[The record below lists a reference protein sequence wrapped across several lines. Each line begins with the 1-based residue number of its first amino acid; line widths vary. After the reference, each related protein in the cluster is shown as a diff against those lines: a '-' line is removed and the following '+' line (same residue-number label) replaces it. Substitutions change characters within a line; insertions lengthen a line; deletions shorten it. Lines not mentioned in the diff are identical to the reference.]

1 VASFEEIE
9 EQLSTAAAI
18 ASEELEGAA
27 FDVTSP
33 SFGFSTAADMRAAVR
48 AELTRLAV
56 DGDGLDGLAMDMVL
70 SVLNLDGAL
79 YTDGECLDLA
89 GIVIDAWRE
98 LDL

>member
-1 VASFEEIE
+1 MASFEEIE
-9 EQLSTAAAI
+9 EQT
-18 ASEELEGAA
+18 SEEL
-27 FDVTSP
+27 DITSP
-33 SFGFSTAADMRAAVR
+33 TFGFSTAADMRAAVR

-70 SVLNLDGAL
+70 GMLNVDGAL

>member
-9 EQLSTAAAI
+9 EQT
-18 ASEELEGAA
+18 SEEL
-27 FDVTSP
+27 DITLP
-33 SFGFSTAADMRAAVR
+33 TFGFSTAADMRAAVK

-70 SVLNLDGAL
+70 GMLNVDGAL

-98 LDL
+98 LEL

>member
-9 EQLSTAAAI
+9 EQT
-18 ASEELEGAA
+18 SEEL
-27 FDVTSP
+27 DITSP
-33 SFGFSTAADMRAAVR
+33 TFGFSTAADMRAAVR

-70 SVLNLDGAL
+70 GMLNVDGAL